1 MKFNIRNY
9 IAQNFFSMMLTDKT
23 IMKRSLMAGLK
34 INYDMYPEYVLGI
47 KHYIASEIF
56 DKGDGSEIK
65 NIIHNMASNIYSD
78 LPISFKMDSKTD
90 PESTFIKEF
99 MDGITDWCY
108 SVIITASINPE
119 LKNSM
124 EEVEDIQEDC
134 KKIADTIFGDQD
146 YLEKLQEV
154 LTERLSKRLR

>member
-1 MKFNIRNY
+1 MRFDLRSY

-23 IMKRSLMAGLK
+23 IIKRSLMAGLK
-34 INYDMYPEYVLGI
+34 INYDIYAEYVLGI

-65 NIIHNMASNIYSD
+65 NTIHNMASNIYSD
-78 LPISFKMDSKTD
+78 LPIGFKMDSKTD
-90 PESTFIKEF
+90 PETTFIKEF

-119 LKNSM
+119 LRNRL
-124 EEVEDIQEDC
+124 EEAESVEEDC
-134 KKIADTIFGDQD
+134 KKIVDTIFGDQE
-146 YLEKLQEV
+146 YLGKLQEV